1 VGNES
6 VAERCTSKEDA
17 AVLVTV
23 CDQGNMTALKSGFA
37 NITSAF
43 TCRKHLAVG
52 GNAEKADFVLAE
64 YKGIVRGIFKP
75 TRWYEVNDNG
85 KTDWAFEGEEITDKS
100 ITDLYLNKKLPERK
114 KGSQNPIR
122 YSWNIK

>member
-1 VGNES
+1 MGYN
-6 VAERCTSKEDA
+6 RPNINIGEDE
-17 AVLVTV
+17 V
-23 CDQGNMTALKSGFA
+23 
-37 NITSAF
+37 
-43 TCRKHLAVG
+43 
-52 GNAEKADFVLAE
+52 
-64 YKGIVRGIFKP
+64 